1 MPGVG
6 RYLEAGGLSRAPSCT
21 ISSRLR
27 PRAVSPILESFKKV
41 HGMVKV
47 LFIDDDPKAHATLR
61 LVLPEP
67 YVLHSAYTGA
77 QGVEAVAGEG
87 PDVVLLDINLP
98 DMDGVHALRQIVA
111 RPLAPPVVMLTALSQ
126 PRVVKESILAG
137 ACDYIVKPF
146 DTPELLGTLRTAIAG
161 ADARRTAAGEA
172 SGGLM
177 DDMIGES
184 AAMRDLKELIAR
196 YAASNSPVLVLGES
210 GSGKERAARLIHEAS
225 RRRDGP
231 YIALNCGA
239 LPDTLLQSELFG
251 AEKGAFT
258 DAVSRPGSFERADG
272 GTLFLDE
279 IGEMSAAAQASL
291 LRVIE
296 QKELTRV
303 GGTRTIPLN
312 VRVVSASNR
321 DLKADVSD
329 GRFRSD
335 LFYRLGVLPIRIPP
349 LRERQCD
356 IPLLAVH
363 FLAALGH
370 QHMTLSVPA
379 REILLSHPWPGNIR
393 ELRSV
398 MERAVI
404 AADCGEI
411 RPAHLIFD

>member
-1 MPGVG
+1 
-6 RYLEAGGLSRAPSCT
+6 
-21 ISSRLR
+21 
-27 PRAVSPILESFKKV
+27 
-41 HGMVKV
+41 MVKV

-137 ACDYIVKPF
+137 ACDFIVKPF

-321 DLKADVSD
+321 DLKADVSA

-363 FLAALGH
+363 FLAAMGR
-370 QHMTLSVPA
+370 QHVTLSVPA
-379 REILLSHPWPGNIR
+379 REILRSHPWPGNIR

-404 AADCGEI
+404 AADGGEI